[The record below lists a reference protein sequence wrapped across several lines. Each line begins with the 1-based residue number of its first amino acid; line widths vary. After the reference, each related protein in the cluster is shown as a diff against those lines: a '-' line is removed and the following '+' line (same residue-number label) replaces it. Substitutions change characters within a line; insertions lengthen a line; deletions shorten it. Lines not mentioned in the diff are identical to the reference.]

1 MDVRRSMFVAVAL
14 TGGVFA
20 VPALG
25 GSIGIQPTAPQSLFS
40 GEFLVENEADHLVA
54 FVFSQDETTGVS
66 QSNSLNLSTDASS
79 LHQSFAWI
87 AGGGMSLNG
96 SEEVSV
102 DAFNFEGLE
111 STLVSGE
118 DALGGWSVRF
128 MPAPTVNVDAG
139 LQEPLTIPLPAP
151 LAMGGFGLLGVAGI
165 VSLRR
170 RR

>member
-1 MDVRRSMFVAVAL
+1 MDVRRSVFVAVAL

-54 FVFSQDETTGVS
+54 FVFSQDEATGVS

-87 AGGGMSLNG
+87 AGDGMSLNG

-118 DALGGWSVRF
+118 DALGSWSVRF
-128 MPAPTVNVDAG
+128 TPAPTANMDG
-139 LQEPLTIPLPAP
+139 GMQNPLVVPLPMP